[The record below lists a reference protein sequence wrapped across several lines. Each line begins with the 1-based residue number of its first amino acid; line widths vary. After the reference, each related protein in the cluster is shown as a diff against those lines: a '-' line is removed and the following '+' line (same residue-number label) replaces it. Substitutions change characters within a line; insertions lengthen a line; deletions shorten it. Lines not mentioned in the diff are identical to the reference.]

1 MNLTVNRVLK
11 AVKRIIR
18 LFVCRKRFL
27 AISMLVEITNSQK
40 LKKINLPKL
49 ENYLNRIGNI
59 LDISSQKISLF
70 FCDRN
75 TIKKIN
81 KRFFGKS
88 QSTDVISFPLKDD
101 FDVNYLGEIVVSVE
115 EAVKTCNQFGLS
127 WQKELLLYVIH
138 GILHL
143 LGYDDRT
150 AKKRMKMEKKQQ
162 EVLEKLF

>member
-1 MNLTVNRVLK
+1 
-11 AVKRIIR
+11 
-18 LFVCRKRFL
+18 
-27 AISMLVEITNSQK
+27 MLVEITNSQK